1 MHGEGLTVAVAV
13 VEGVAGVAKTALE
26 KRHHDHSPDVVAREK
41 EILQVEDALEQ
52 QRLENQRLRAQLEEY
67 QKALDGMHS
76 RSSQETPSELYARLK
91 KKVDS
96 PEFLSKLTNCS
107 EDSKSPD
114 GMVVSVADDPSSWL
128 MVTDNDLTDEE
139 LKEEGDQCGQD
150 AFVVVTQEDIV
161 DGIAS
166 FMARYISSN
175 PQTKAMSPQELQKAI
190 SQAFTDLE
198 RKGKLR
204 KLWNCGKFVYSAASW
219 GATAAELYKSPVIVR
234 AAMMAVW
241 ASCRVIKRLL
251 V

>member
-175 PQTKAMSPQELQKAI
+175 PQTKASNV
-190 SQAFTDLE
+190 SS
-198 RKGKLR
+198 R
-204 KLWNCGKFVYSAASW
+204 
-219 GATAAELYKSPVIVR
+219 ATESN
-234 AAMMAVW
+234 
-241 ASCRVIKRLL
+241 
-251 V
+251 